1 MMQMFTYRLL
11 TSLRWEVLRGDMVM
25 GVFHSRGQAA
35 EYCAKKNDEAGRT
48 K

>member
-25 GVFHSRGQAA
+25 GVFGTRGEASA
-35 EYCAKKNDEAGRT
+35 YCDKKNSESMQ
-48 K
+48 